1 MSEDI
6 YVEDADGIA
15 TIVLNRPEKRNAI
28 SYEGWL
34 ELRRLATELAADDSV
49 RVVVLK
55 GADEKSFSAGADIK
69 DFDRFRTNS
78 EQAKVYQAAFDAAVD
93 AIETLPMPTICHIK
107 GFCIGGGCELTLA
120 TDVRIAADN
129 GRFAIPA
136 ARLGIVV
143 GHHEIGRLVR
153 LIGPGNSSYILL
165 SGRTIDAA
173 EAFRIGLVTK
183 VVPLEE
189 SDSYVE
195 ELAREIADLAPLS
208 HRVHKQILR
217 QVVDNPSSAELTA
230 QEATLP
236 FVNFDSEDFQEGRR
250 AFLERRKPRFSGH

>member
-1 MSEDI
+1 MYIDRE
-6 YVEDADGIA
+6 DGIA

-34 ELRRLATELAADDSV
+34 ELRRLAEELAADDSV
-49 RVVVLK
+49 RVVVLR

-69 DFDRFRTNS
+69 DFDRFRTDS

-93 AIETLPMPTICHIK
+93 AIEAMPAPTICHIK

-120 TDVRIAADN
+120 ADLRISANN

-143 GHHEIGRLVR
+143 GHREMSRLVR
-153 LIGPGNSSYILL
+153 LIGPGGATYILL
-165 SGRTIDAA
+165 TGRTIDAA
-173 EAFRIGLVTK
+173 EAFRLGLVTA
-183 VVPLEE
+183 VVPLGEI
-189 SDSYVE
+189 DGYVD
-195 ELAREIADLAPLS
+195 ELAREIAELAPLS

-217 QVVDNPSSAELTA
+217 RVMDDPSPAGLTA
-230 QEATLP
+230 DEAGLT
-236 FVNFDSEDFQEGRR
+236 FVNFDSEDFQEGRS
-250 AFLERRKPRFSGH
+250 AFLERRKPRFSGR

>member
-1 MSEDI
+1 MP
-6 YVEDADGIA
+6 
-15 TIVLNRPEKRNAI
+15 RP
-28 SYEGWL
+28 GV
-34 ELRRLATELAADDSV
+34 LRRASLEVLRAEAHDELSTVVWERLHGGEDPWAFMEVLPTIDEF
-49 RVVVLK
+49 VVL
-55 GADEKSFSAGADIK
+55 GL
-69 DFDRFRTNS
+69 RS
-78 EQAKVYQAAFDAAVD
+78 E
-93 AIETLPMPTICHIK
+93 L
-107 GFCIGGGCELTLA
+107 
-120 TDVRIAADN
+120 IAADN

-143 GHHEIGRLVR
+143 GHHEIDRLVR

-173 EAFRIGLVTK
+173 EAFRLGLVTK

-217 QVVDNPSSAELTA
+217 QVVDNPSSADLTA
-230 QEATLP
+230 EEATIP

>member
-15 TIVLNRPEKRNAI
+15 TNVLNRPEKRNAI

-93 AIETLPMPTICHIK
+93 AIETLPMPTRARVDGSGAGLAVELVMMS
-107 GFCIGGGCELTLA
+107 GFGPPA
-120 TDVRIAADN
+120 
-129 GRFAIPA
+129 FIPV
-136 ARLGIVV
+136 LNV
-143 GHHEIGRLVR
+143 
-153 LIGPGNSSYILL
+153 
-165 SGRTIDAA
+165 
-173 EAFRIGLVTK
+173 
-183 VVPLEE
+183 
-189 SDSYVE
+189 
-195 ELAREIADLAPLS
+195 
-208 HRVHKQILR
+208 
-217 QVVDNPSSAELTA
+217 
-230 QEATLP
+230 
-236 FVNFDSEDFQEGRR
+236 
-250 AFLERRKPRFSGH
+250 